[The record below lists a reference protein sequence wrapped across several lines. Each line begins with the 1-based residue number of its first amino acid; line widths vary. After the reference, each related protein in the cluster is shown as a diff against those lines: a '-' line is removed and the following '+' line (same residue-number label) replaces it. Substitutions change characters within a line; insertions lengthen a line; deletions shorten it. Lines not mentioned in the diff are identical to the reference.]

1 MTPRGQGSPRAPA
14 AVPARSFTA
23 EMTCCKTARVHVG
36 LACERPYQMGC
47 AFHQVE
53 RMAAAGGERALAAL
67 QAFAAHLL
75 GDCAW
80 PLAQVFWV
88 FQAGWQLS
96 ALAQVCAWRWRS
108 ISTKEGR
115 ASYTAEVA
123 AATTVYRVEIRAH
136 TTAAFLMTFHVLC
149 EAAIERP

>member
-1 MTPRGQGSPRAPA
+1 M
-14 AVPARSFTA
+14 PARSFVA
-23 EMTCCKTARVHVG
+23 DMTCCKTARVQVG

-53 RMAAAGGERALAAL
+53 RMAAAGGERALVAL

-80 PLAQVFWV
+80 SLAQVFWV
-88 FQAGWQLS
+88 FQAGRQLS
-96 ALAQVCAWRWRS
+96 ALAQVCARRWRS
-108 ISTKEGR
+108 ISMKEGR
-115 ASYTAEVA
+115 AAYAAEVA
-123 AATTVYRVEIRAH
+123 AATAVYRIEIRAH
-136 TTAAFLMTFHVLC
+136 AAAAFLTTFHVLC